1 MYESPILTIS
11 KKLDI
16 VKYDTNVTYWKTQM
30 LGCKMLKCVSVLDK
44 KRDYTHATYPLVE
57 NHLLKYFH

>member
-30 LGCKMLKCVSVLDK
+30 LGCKMLKSILRSPIVFFDMNPVGRIINRFSNDIS
-44 KRDYTHATYPLVE
+44 
-57 NHLLKYFH
+57 